1 MGQDGLDVPATAPRR
16 APLRPN
22 RIVGWTGG
30 EGRRAPV
37 LVAYDIR
44 GVNLT
49 REEQAVDRTIV
60 EPKVGETVVKLIGRD
75 DDQSDVRYATRV
87 EEEEGQLRGSPRGYS
102 TFEGALTVFL
112 SGLRERATA
121 FERNR
126 A

>member
-1 MGQDGLDVPATAPRR
+1 M
-16 APLRPN
+16 
-22 RIVGWTGG
+22 
-30 EGRRAPV
+30 
-37 LVAYDIR
+37 AYDIR

-60 EPKVGETVVKLIGRD
+60 EAKVGETVVKLIGRD

-87 EEEEGQLRGSPRGYS
+87 EEEGQLRGSPRGYS